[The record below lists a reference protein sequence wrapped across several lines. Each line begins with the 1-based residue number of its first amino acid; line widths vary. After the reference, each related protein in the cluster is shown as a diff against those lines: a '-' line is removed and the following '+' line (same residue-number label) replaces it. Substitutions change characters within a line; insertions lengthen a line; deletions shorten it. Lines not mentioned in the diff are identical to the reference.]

1 MSKSI
6 FSLGRH
12 RQNLSR
18 NAFDLSR
25 KALFTAPS
33 GALLPVFAL
42 EVQPNDHIK
51 LDMAS
56 FTRTAP
62 LNSAA
67 YVRVNEQVDF
77 FFVPYRLLWSMWPQF
92 ISRTNEYSS
101 MLFASHMADRP
112 FASEP
117 GKPVNHSRVANMIP
131 RIKGSDIFDVF
142 FAKTNEAHTPKDVNY
157 IGEDGDLFGIK
168 KKYNAAR
175 LLNLLC
181 YGFDGLDDGLRLKF
195 SSGSI
200 SGSTPGGTTPT
211 PHKDTGNSKERG
223 GFGGRRDE
231 RAPKVDVYKS
241 QTFNPFRLLAYQK
254 IYNDYYRRTDYIS
267 QDLPSFNCDNATMN
281 GYIDKSYLSSILEMR
296 YLPLKRD
303 YFTNVYP
310 SNLWFGGIVDAEH
323 GDQGLSKSQLSQ
335 INNFL
340 GTVPIV
346 GTYKTDNA
354 QGQSPFGSSLVGVT
368 LDSLKDSSVSGITAD
383 VITTASLRNA
393 YAIEKLLTLMNV
405 AGKNYRSQMET
416 RWGIKT
422 HSDFPDHALYLGSH
436 NSKVQINE
444 VVSTADSEN
453 SSSKSSLGEIV
464 GRGLGAAD
472 GHVLDFDAK
481 EHGVI
486 LGIYSNYSET
496 TYNSHGVD
504 PFNFK
509 FGFVDYYQPEFDN
522 LGMQPLIA
530 SAIFNDDPKG
540 DHGFIG
546 WQPRYSE
553 YKTALDKVYGGFQS
567 NGSKSI
573 WTAPL
578 LVDNFKKDDGTYRS
592 VNIRDLSVNP
602 HTLESIFAI
611 KYDGTS
617 DSDAFLVDAS
627 FRVTKVSSMSVLG
640 EPMIN

>member
-6 FSLGRH
+6 FSLGKH

-33 GALLPVFAL
+33 GALLPVFSL
-42 EVQPNDHIK
+42 EVQPNDHVK
-51 LDMAS
+51 LDIAS

-101 MLFASHMADRP
+101 MLFADHMAEHP
-112 FASEP
+112 FVNEP
-117 GKPVNHSRVANMIP
+117 GKPVGHSYVPSMIP

-142 FAKTNEAHTPKDVNY
+142 FAKTKENVTPTDQYYV
-157 IGEDGDLFGIK
+157 GEKGDLFGIK

-175 LLNLLC
+175 LLNLLG
-181 YGFDGLDDGLRLKF
+181 YGFDGLDDGLRMKL

-200 SGSTPGGTTPT
+200 SGSTPT
-211 PHKDTGNSKERG
+211 PHKDTGNPKERG
-223 GFGGRRDE
+223 PLGDRRP
-231 RAPKVDVYKS
+231 APKADVYTS

-254 IYNDYYRRTDYIS
+254 IYNDYYRRNDYIS
-267 QDLPSFNCDNATMN
+267 QDLPSFNCDNVAMN
-281 GYIDKSYLSSILEMR
+281 GYIGKSFLPNILEIR

-310 SNLWFGGIVDAEH
+310 SNLWLGGIIDAEH
-323 GDQGLSKSQLSQ
+323 GNQGIKDPKTLAS

-340 GTVPIV
+340 GMIPLV
-346 GTYKTDNA
+346 GTNKVD
-354 QGQSPFGSSLVGVT
+354 GSSSPFPGSVVAMQPQPVNFQDTSGGVSNT
-368 LDSLKDSSVSGITAD
+368 NAY
-383 VITTASLRNA
+383 TTASLRNA

-436 NSKVQINE
+436 NSKIQINE

-472 GHVLDFDAK
+472 GHVFDFDAK

-509 FGFVDYYQPEFDN
+509 FGFADYYQPEFDN

-540 DHGFIG
+540 DRGFIG

-578 LVDNFKKDDGTYRS
+578 LVENFKKDDGTYRS

-640 EPMIN
+640 EPLIN

>member
-6 FSLGRH
+6 FSLGKH

-33 GALLPVFAL
+33 GALLPVFSL
-42 EVQPNDHIK
+42 EVQPNDHVK

-101 MLFASHMADRP
+101 MLFANHMADRP
-112 FASEP
+112 FATEP
-117 GKPVNHSRVANMIP
+117 GKPVNNSRVANMIP

-142 FAKTNEAHTPKDVNY
+142 FAKTKADVTPTDPNY
-157 IGEDGDLFGIK
+157 IGEKGDLFGIK

-175 LLNLLC
+175 LLNLLG
-181 YGFDGLDDGLRLKF
+181 YGFDGLDDGLRIKF
-195 SSGSI
+195 SSGSV
-200 SGSTPGGTTPT
+200 SGSTPTPNN
-211 PHKDTGNSKERG
+211 KDTTHSKERG

-231 RAPKVDVYKS
+231 RAPKADVYKS

-254 IYNDYYRRTDYIS
+254 IYNDYYRRNDYIS
-267 QDLPSFNCDNATMN
+267 QDLPSFNCDNASMN
-281 GYIDKSYLSSILEMR
+281 GYIDKSYLGNILEMR

-310 SNLWFGGIVDAEH
+310 SNLWLGGIVDAEH
-323 GDQGLSKSQLSQ
+323 GDQGITDPKKLAS

-340 GTVPIV
+340 GMTPLV
-346 GTYKTDNA
+346 GTNKVDGSSTS
-354 QGQSPFGSSLVGVT
+354 SPFPGSVVAMQPQNINFVDT
-368 LDSLKDSSVSGITAD
+368 SGGISNTSAY
-383 VITTASLRNA
+383 TTASIRNA

-416 RWGIKT
+416 RWGIQT

-436 NSKVQINE
+436 NSKIQINE
-444 VVSTADSEN
+444 VVSTSDSEN
-453 SSSKSSLGEIV
+453 STSKSSLGEIV

-509 FGFVDYYQPEFDN
+509 FGFADYYQPEFDN

-540 DHGFIG
+540 DRGFIG

-578 LVDNFKKDDGTYRS
+578 LVENFKKDDGTYRS

-617 DSDAFLVDAS
+617 DSDAFLVDVS
-627 FRVTKVSSMSVLG
+627 FKVTKVSSMSVLG
-640 EPMIN
+640 EPMIS

>member
-6 FSLGRH
+6 FSLGKH

-33 GALLPVFAL
+33 GALLPIFSL
-42 EVQPNDHIK
+42 EVQPNDHVK
-51 LDMAS
+51 LDIAS

-101 MLFASHMADRP
+101 MLFANHMADRP
-112 FASEP
+112 FVSEP
-117 GKPVNHSRVANMIP
+117 GKAVNNSRVANMIP

-142 FAKTNEAHTPKDVNY
+142 FAKTHEAHTPTDPNY
-157 IGEDGDLFGIK
+157 IGEKGDLFGIK

-175 LLNLLC
+175 LLNLLG

-200 SGSTPGGTTPT
+200 SGSTPTSNN
-211 PHKDTGNSKERG
+211 KDTTHSKERG

-231 RAPKVDVYKS
+231 RAPKADVYKS

-254 IYNDYYRRTDYIS
+254 IYNDYYRRNDYIS
-267 QDLPSFNCDNATMN
+267 QDLPSFNCDNASMN
-281 GYIDKSYLSSILEMR
+281 GYIDKSYLGNILEMR

-310 SNLWFGGIVDAEH
+310 SNLWLGGIVDAEH
-323 GDQGLSKSQLSQ
+323 GDQGITDPKKLAS

-340 GTVPIV
+340 GMTPLV
-346 GTYKTDNA
+346 GTNKVDGSSTS
-354 QGQSPFGSSLVGVT
+354 SPFPGSVVAMQPQNINFVDT
-368 LDSLKDSSVSGITAD
+368 SGGISNTQAY
-383 VITTASLRNA
+383 TTASLRNA

-416 RWGIKT
+416 RWGIQT

-436 NSKVQINE
+436 NSKIQINE

-464 GRGLGAAD
+464 GRGLGASD

-578 LVDNFKKDDGTYRS
+578 LVENFKKDDGTYRS

-617 DSDAFLVDAS
+617 DSDAFLVDVS
-627 FRVTKVSSMSVLG
+627 FKVTKVSSMSVLG
-640 EPMIN
+640 EPMIS

>member
-6 FSLGRH
+6 FSLGKH

-33 GALLPVFAL
+33 GALLPVFSL
-42 EVQPNDHIK
+42 EVQPNDHVK

-77 FFVPYRLLWSMWPQF
+77 FFVPYRLLWSIWPQF

-101 MLFASHMADRP
+101 MLFADHMALHP
-112 FASEP
+112 FVSEP
-117 GKPVNHSRVANMIP
+117 AKSVGKSYVPNMIP

-142 FAKTNEAHTPKDVNY
+142 FAKIKENVTPTDSDY
-157 IGEDGDLFGIK
+157 IGEKGDLFGIK

-175 LLNLLC
+175 LLNLLG
-181 YGFDGLDDGLRLKF
+181 YGFDGLDDGLRIKF

-200 SGSTPGGTTPT
+200 AGSTPTPNKDATT
-211 PHKDTGNSKERG
+211 HSKERG
-223 GFGGRRDE
+223 SFGDKRT
-231 RAPKVDVYKS
+231 APKADVYKS

-254 IYNDYYRRTDYIS
+254 IYNDYYRRNDYIS
-267 QDLPSFNCDNATMN
+267 QDLPSFNCDNVVMD
-281 GYIDKSYLSSILEMR
+281 GYINKSYLGNILEMR

-310 SNLWFGGIVDAEH
+310 SNLWLGGIIDADH
-323 GDQGLSKSQLSQ
+323 GDQGIRDPKQLAS

-340 GTVPIV
+340 GMVPLV
-346 GTYKTDNA
+346 GTNKVD
-354 QGQSPFGSSLVGVT
+354 GSSSPFPGSVVAMRSQPVNFQ
-368 LDSLKDSSVSGITAD
+368 DISGGISDTKAY
-383 VITTASLRNA
+383 TTASLRNA

-509 FGFVDYYQPEFDN
+509 FGFADYYQPEFDN

-530 SAIFNDDPKG
+530 SSIFNDDPKG

-567 NGSKSI
+567 NGSKSF

-578 LVDNFKKDDGTYRS
+578 LVENFKKDDGTYRS

-640 EPMIN
+640 EPLIN

>member
-1 MSKSI
+1 MSNSI
-6 FSLGRH
+6 FSLGKH

-42 EVQPNDHIK
+42 EVQNNDHVKI
-51 LDMAS
+51 DMAS

-101 MLFASHMADRP
+101 ILFSKHMAEHP
-112 FASEP
+112 FVSEP
-117 GKPVNHSRVANMIP
+117 GKPGPPSRVASMVP
-131 RIKGSDIFDVF
+131 RIKGKDIYDAF
-142 FAKTNEAHTPKDVNY
+142 FQNYKDGQKVTDPNY
-157 IGEDGDLFGIK
+157 IGDDGDLFGIK
-168 KKYNAAR
+168 NKYNAAR
-175 LLNLLC
+175 LLNLLG
-181 YGFDGLDDGLRLKF
+181 YGFDGLDVGKRIVL
-195 SSGSI
+195 SPGSI
-200 SGSTPGGTTPT
+200 AGSTPTPV
-211 PHKDTGNSKERG
+211 PDKEKDKSKERG
-223 GFGGRRDE
+223 GFGGRRDHT
-231 RAPKVDVYKS
+231 PKVDVYKDQS
-241 QTFNPFRLLAYQK
+241 FNPFRLLAYQK
-254 IYNDYYRRTDYIS
+254 IYNDYYRRNDYIS
-267 QDLPSFNCDNATMN
+267 QDLASFNCDDVSIN
-281 GYIDKSYLSSILEMR
+281 GYISVDRFNSIFQMR

-310 SNLWFGGIVDAEH
+310 SNLWLGGITDADH
-323 GDQGLSKSQLSQ
+323 GNQGLNMQQISA

-340 GTVPIV
+340 GTTPIV
-346 GTYKTDNA
+346 GTYNG
-354 QGQSPFGSSLVGVT
+354 QGNKGTSPFSGALVGVGTDT
-368 LDSLKDSSVSGITAD
+368 LDNTSFDGSFRSDI
-383 VITTASLRNA
+383 ITTASLRNA

-416 RWGIKT
+416 RWGTITK
-422 HSDFPDHALYLGSH
+422 SDFPDHALYLGSH

-444 VVSTADSEN
+444 VVSTSDSEN
-453 SSSKSSLGEIV
+453 STSKSSLGEIV

-496 TYNSHGVD
+496 IYNSHGVD

-509 FGFVDYYQPEFDN
+509 FGFSDYYQPEFDN

-540 DHGFIG
+540 DRGFIG

-578 LVDNFKKDDGTYRS
+578 LVENFRKEDGTYRS
-592 VNIRDLSVNP
+592 INIRDLSVNP
-602 HTLESIFAI
+602 HTLEPIFAI
-611 KYDGTS
+611 KYDGSS
-617 DSDAFLVDAS
+617 DSDSFLVDAS
-627 FRVTKVSSMSVLG
+627 FKVTKVSSMSVLG
-640 EPMIN
+640 EPMLN